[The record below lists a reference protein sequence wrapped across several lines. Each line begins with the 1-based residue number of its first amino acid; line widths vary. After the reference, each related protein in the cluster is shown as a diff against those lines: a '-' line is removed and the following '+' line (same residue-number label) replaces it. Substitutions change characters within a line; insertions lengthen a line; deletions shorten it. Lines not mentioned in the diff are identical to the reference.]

1 MVYYA
6 MDKFTAG
13 EYASVNWV
21 CSDAIYRQTTYK
33 VLKRTPK
40 RATIAAIYPNGMDR
54 PIVVSIKDYN
64 GREYAQHAY
73 TNYSVIYAYR
83 EAAE

>member
-1 MVYYA
+1 MFYTA
-6 MDKFTAG
+6 TDKFTAG
-13 EYASVNWV
+13 EYASVSWY
-21 CSDAIYRQTTYK
+21 CSDGIDRRTTYK

-40 RATIAAIYPNGMDR
+40 RATIAAIYPNGMDT
-54 PIVVSIKDYN
+54 PIVVTIQNDN

-73 TNYSVIYAYR
+73 TNYSLIYSYR